1 MPGTNTKM
9 KYKTENNEQMDTDG
23 KKEEEK
29 KTMIEETG
37 EMFLCKN
44 S

>member
-1 MPGTNTKM
+1 M

-23 KKEEEK
+23 KKEEEEEK